1 MDDEKLKDIFK
12 FDEGDLQANR
22 SGNLSEKQKNV
33 IVKRRKDWKK
43 TGINYSSVV
52 IVIGLGIIVIDGIIA
67 FLHGTFPHLD
77 TGAVITGIVFV
88 VLGALWL
95 TLTLTGESGSTD
107 LSKDMVKTA
116 QGPANIIKAERTR
129 SSGGSGGST
138 EHYFAY
144 ELHIREK
151 EFDVDGSVANVIM
164 QKDEYSVYYDVHNGR
179 ILSMEFIAEAK

>member
-1 MDDEKLKDIFK
+1 MDDQQLKDIFK
-12 FDEGDLQANR
+12 FDESDLQANR
-22 SGNLSEKQKNV
+22 SGNLSDKQKNV

-67 FLHGTFPHLD
+67 FLHGSFPHFD
-77 TGAVITGIVFV
+77 AGAVITGGVFV

-95 TLTLTGESGSTD
+95 YLTLTGESGSTD

-116 QGPANIIKAERTR
+116 QGPVNIIKAERTR
-129 SSGGSGGST
+129 SSGSSSGSL

-144 ELHIREK
+144 ELHIGNK
-151 EFDVDGSVANVIM
+151 EFDVDASLANVMM
-164 QKDEYSVYYDVHNGR
+164 QKDEYAVYYDDRNGK
-179 ILSMEFIAEAK
+179 ILSAEFMAKAK